1 MSVSLLEVI
10 ESGGYNLDTVED
22 ARWLL
27 ATQREYEELIEK
39 AEELIEEA
47 EEVSDED

>member
-10 ESGGYNLDTVED
+10 EHGGYNLDTVED

-27 ATQREYEELIEK
+27 ATQSEYEDLIEK
-39 AEELIEEA
+39 AEEVVESE
-47 EEVSDED
+47 DEDATT